1 MAPRRLCKGH
11 LRSSESL
18 GLSLC
23 HLLTKTYK
31 DWLPAGPGLSGLGSV
46 AQGQKDQGTTEA
58 RLASLAGGRSSKET
72 GAQDSQTLK
81 EKDARGHVDTREEKR
96 KGQGQRQGE
105 GCLYLR

>member
-31 DWLPAGPGLSGLGSV
+31 DWLPAGAGLSGLGSV
-46 AQGQKDQGTTEA
+46 AQGQKDQG
-58 RLASLAGGRSSKET
+58 
-72 GAQDSQTLK
+72 DH
-81 EKDARGHVDTREEKR
+81 RG
-96 KGQGQRQGE
+96 QA
-105 GCLYLR
+105 